1 MISQFSYCPLISKF
15 HSRAIKHRI
24 NRIHERTLTLM
35 YPNEHQLTIKELLE
49 NKTVSIHRRNLQT
62 LATEIYKAKNKISS
76 EVVNSLFE
84 FTNQNYNLRSLSIP
98 KKKRYFTVHYGSKSV
113 VSSAP
118 KMWELIP
125 DSIREIKTSILKN
138 KIEVWT
144 TA

>member
-1 MISQFSYCPLISKF
+1 
-15 HSRAIKHRI
+15 
-24 NRIHERTLTLM
+24 M

-125 DSIREIKTSILKN
+125 DSIREIKTLSILKN

-144 TA
+144 TAKCSWRLCKNNIG

>member
-1 MISQFSYCPLISKF
+1 
-15 HSRAIKHRI
+15 
-24 NRIHERTLTLM
+24 M

-84 FTNQNYNLRSLSIP
+84 FTNQNYNLRSPSIP

-125 DSIREIKTSILKN
+125 DSIREIKTLSILKN

-144 TA
+144 NAKCS

>member
-1 MISQFSYCPLISKF
+1 M
-15 HSRAIKHRI
+15 
-24 NRIHERTLTLM
+24 
-35 YPNEHQLTIKELLE
+35 
-49 NKTVSIHRRNLQT
+49 QT
-62 LATEIYKAKNKISS
+62 LATKIYRVKNKISS

-84 FTNQNYNLRSLSIP
+84 FTNQNHNLRSESIP

-138 KIEVWT
+138 KIVSVLVFMAT
-144 TA
+144 LQKLYRVR

>member
-1 MISQFSYCPLISKF
+1 
-15 HSRAIKHRI
+15 
-24 NRIHERTLTLM
+24 M

-49 NKTVSIHRRNLQT
+49 KKNKTVSIHRRNLQT
-62 LATEIYKAKNKISS
+62 LATKIYKAKNKISS

-84 FTNQNYNLRSLSIP
+84 FTNQNHNLRSESIP
-98 KKKRYFTVHYGSKSV
+98 RKKRYFTVHYGSKSV

-125 DSIREIKTSILKN
+125 DSIREIKTLSILKN

-144 TA
+144 TAKCSWRLCKNNIG